1 MAEVEY
7 MVKTTDL
14 LRNSADKDDKQLI
27 IERMKIEDE
36 VFHKFNV
43 EMEHILV
50 TRRENKGN
58 QEQDPNSSGANLD
71 TTAESI
77 PLEINELE

>member
-7 MVKTTDL
+7 MVKTTNL
-14 LRNSADKDDKQLI
+14 LRTSAEYDDKQMI

-50 TRRENKGN
+50 TRRENK
-58 QEQDPNSSGANLD
+58 QPRD
-71 TTAESI
+71 
-77 PLEINELE
+77 